1 MNSIGKDC
9 NELKAKYDECF
20 QVWFSEKFLKGD
32 SDDGMCKPLF
42 SVYRDCVRKAM
53 KENNIDLNEVDRE
66 VLGTEHEKTKASSD
80 EA

>member
-1 MNSIGKDC
+1 MRSRKSTYCEKLDAFV
-9 NELKAKYDECF
+9 KSD
-20 QVWFSEKFLKGD
+20 QVIKIDNYTYVSDFIEHRLDFLHNVI
-32 SDDGMCKPLF
+32 LQ
-42 SVYRDCVRKAM
+42 KAM

>member
-1 MNSIGKDC
+1 
-9 NELKAKYDECF
+9 
-20 QVWFSEKFLKGD
+20 
-32 SDDGMCKPLF
+32 
-42 SVYRDCVRKAM
+42 M

>member
-1 MNSIGKDC
+1 MPLLNDNYTYVGEIIEDR
-9 NELKAKYDECF
+9 LD
-20 QVWFSEKFLKGD
+20 FL
-32 SDDGMCKPLF
+32 LN
-42 SVYRDCVRKAM
+42 VILQKAM

>member
-1 MNSIGKDC
+1 MRSRKSTYCKELDAFGKSDLIKIDNYSC
-9 NELKAKYDECF
+9 VDEITEDRLDVLLNVIL
-20 QVWFSEKFLKGD
+20 Q
-32 SDDGMCKPLF
+32 
-42 SVYRDCVRKAM
+42 KAM

>member
-1 MNSIGKDC
+1 MIKIDNYSC
-9 NELKAKYDECF
+9 VDEITEDRLDVLLNVIL
-20 QVWFSEKFLKGD
+20 Q
-32 SDDGMCKPLF
+32 
-42 SVYRDCVRKAM
+42 KAM

>member
-1 MNSIGKDC
+1 MRSRKSTYCKRLNAFGKSYLIKIDNYSC
-9 NELKAKYDECF
+9 VDEITEDRLDVLLNVIL
-20 QVWFSEKFLKGD
+20 Q
-32 SDDGMCKPLF
+32 
-42 SVYRDCVRKAM
+42 KAM

>member
-1 MNSIGKDC
+1 MRSRKSTYC
-9 NELKAKYDECF
+9 
-20 QVWFSEKFLKGD
+20 EKLDAFIKSDLVIKIDNYTYVSKFIEHRLDFL
-32 SDDGMCKPLF
+32 LN
-42 SVYRDCVRKAM
+42 VILQKAM